1 MNKTLIGF
9 LILFGLIAS
18 AAAGIYLMIP
28 RQDRLGE
35 LLSAAMKEPE
45 KMPELLAYLD
55 REIER
60 SPEDFSLRSTRASVY
75 AESGRTADAL
85 NDIEALI
92 SRNPDNLGL
101 AFVRCTL
108 LERAGGPPRNKHLA
122 CYRDVAARFEDTPE
136 SPKSKNPDYIVAAL
150 MAELPE
156 ADGLRREYVAG
167 LGDSDPDK
175 HLREVF
181 TNFKPEHLTGIRP

>member
-9 LILFGLIAS
+9 LILLGLIAS
-18 AAAGIYLMIP
+18 AAMGIYLMIP

-35 LLSAAMKEPE
+35 LLSAAMQEPE
-45 KMPELLAYLD
+45 KMPELMAHLD

-60 SPEDFSLRSTRASVY
+60 APEDFSLRSTRAAVY

-92 SRNPDNLGL
+92 SRTPDNLGL

-108 LERAGGPPRNKHLA
+108 LERIGGPPRDKHLV
-122 CYRDVAARFEDTPE
+122 CYREVAARFEDTPE

-156 ADGLRREYVAG
+156 ADDLRREYLSG
-167 LGDSDPDK
+167 LGDSAPDK

-181 TNFKPEHLTGIRP
+181 ANFKPENLTGIRP